1 MNVKL
6 SNKARLSQAAIP
18 AALALLFA
26 GSAMTVAASALG
38 IAVPTPS
45 LYGAAL
51 IAVALCAAGTLSG
64 GAIIASLGFVAV
76 AGVYLATHGSDLAA
90 LGELFDF
97 WAGRTADSAR
107 VGAGGRVLLT
117 CGSFT
122 FGVLFFALI
131 NHSEFVSVATMLL
144 LAILVACHAMSETAS
159 LGAAV
164 PGLAAAAAAF
174 ALTGGVQ
181 RDFSALR
188 VLLPSALALALALAL
203 IPGGR
208 LTWKP
213 LEDAAERVRGM
224 FEQYFRFTH
233 ERIAFS
239 LNEAGYDHAGEVG
252 DEVVSMLGGPAQPHT
267 EPVMSVK
274 TYAEALLRGT
284 IRTTYT
290 GYSWVDRV
298 PKSRF
303 LYYDLTH
310 RSTRDRLFGAPAALS
325 DALLKTDVSV
335 EMLDD
340 GTSTLFVTGMMDQ
353 FDMDLS
359 TAVYYNTAG
368 ELFLSRD
375 VQRGDR
381 YSLRAL
387 LPELSDGLRQAVID
401 GEAAGDDRYQDILE
415 AHNQLPE
422 GIDGGVYALTM
433 QVIEGAE
440 TPLDRAVA
448 IMRFLRENMR
458 YTLQPAM
465 PPRGRDFVSH
475 FLLDAREGYCSYYAS
490 AMAVMGRIAGL
501 PTRYVEGYLARPDRE
516 ALTGEDAHAWAEVY
530 FKGVG
535 WIPFDATGGTVG
547 SGAASPPPG
556 QDSLGDG
563 SELSEGGAAEGEG
576 DYQGEDQSD
585 PEGDAALPPDAPED
599 APTPEPEGSPD
610 EDGAPEDAPTPEPE
624 DSPDEESGPEDAPTP
639 EPEGSPDG
647 AEDTP
652 EGDAGADAPEDGRR
666 RGGGLWWAAVLL
678 LLIGAI
684 AATVRW
690 VVARLRLSDPAAL
703 CGRVRSYREAAM
715 ILYRANLTVLAH
727 LGQTPAGGETP
738 GAFARR
744 AAEQLGNEDFAA
756 FADAVENASY
766 GRQPLRRE
774 DIDAGLSAY
783 EGFREALGLRERIR
797 FTLTRVF
804 RGLGDFE
811 TIP

>member
-6 SNKARLSQAAIP
+6 TNKARLSRSAIP

-38 IAVPTPS
+38 IAVPAS
-45 LYGAAL
+45 ALYGAAL

-64 GAIIASLGFVAV
+64 GTIIASLGFAAV
-76 AGVYLATHGSDLAA
+76 GGVYLATHGAELAA
-90 LGELFDF
+90 LRELFDF
-97 WAGRTADSAR
+97 WAGRAADSAH
-107 VGAGGRVLLT
+107 VAAGGRLLLT
-117 CGSFT
+117 CASFT
-122 FGVLFFALI
+122 FGALFFALI
-131 NHSEFVSVATMLL
+131 NHSEFVSVATVLL
-144 LAILVACHAMSETAS
+144 LAILVACHAMSESAS

-203 IPGGR
+203 VPGGR

-213 LEDAAERVRGM
+213 LEEAAERVRGM

-252 DEVVSMLGGPAQPHT
+252 DEVVSMLGGPAQPRT
-267 EPVMSVK
+267 TPVMKVE
-274 TYAEALLRGT
+274 TDAEVLLRGT
-284 IRTTYT
+284 IRATYT

-310 RSTRDRLFGAPAALS
+310 RTTRDRLFAAPAALA

-387 LPELSDGLRQAVID
+387 LPEMNEALRQAVIE
-401 GEAAGDDRYQDILE
+401 GETAGDERYQEILE
-415 AHNQLPE
+415 THNQLPE

-433 QVIEGAE
+433 QVVEGAE
-440 TPLDRAVA
+440 NPWDRAVA
-448 IMRFLRENMR
+448 IMRFLRGSMR
-458 YTLQPAM
+458 YNLQPVM

-475 FLLDAREGYCSYYAS
+475 FLLDTREGYCSYYAS

-501 PTRYVEGYLARPDRE
+501 PTRYVEGYLARPDLE
-516 ALTGEDAHAWAEVY
+516 ALTGENAHAWAEVY
-530 FKGVG
+530 FRGVG
-535 WIPFDATGGTVG
+535 WIPFDATGGAAG
-547 SGAASPPPG
+547 SGAAAPPLR
-556 QDSLGDG
+556 QDGVGDG
-563 SELSEGGAAEGEG
+563 SELPEGGAGEGEG
-576 DYQGEDQSD
+576 NYQPEDEAGSD
-585 PEGDAALPPDAPED
+585 GDAGLPPDAPED
-599 APTPEPEGSPD
+599 TPTPAPGESSGEDSGPEDTPTPEPEGTPD
-610 EDGAPEDAPTPEPE
+610 A
-624 DSPDEESGPEDAPTP
+624 
-639 EPEGSPDG
+639 
-647 AEDTP
+647 
-652 EGDAGADAPEDGRR
+652 ADAPEDGDVPEDGDAPEDGQK
-666 RGGGLWWAAVLL
+666 RGGGHWWLLSIL
-678 LLIGAI
+678 LLIGLI
-684 AATVRW
+684 AVTARW
-690 VVARLRLSDPAAL
+690 VMKRLRLSDPAAL
-703 CGRVRSYREAAM
+703 CGSVRSYREAAM
-715 ILYRANLTVLAH
+715 ILYRANLTLLAH
-727 LGQTPAGGETP
+727 LGQTPAGGESP

-744 AAEQLGNEDFAA
+744 VAEQLGNDDFAA

-766 GRQPLRRE
+766 GRQPLHRE

-783 EGFREALGLRERIR
+783 EEFRDALGLRERIR
-797 FTLTRVF
+797 FMLTRVF